1 MNNFYQRTITGA
13 VFVAVLIGAIY
24 FHYYSFLILFS
35 LIIILSLLE
44 FYKIVKSENVIP
56 QRFAGIAAS
65 VILFATVAYSQATG
79 NFIYLLINFPVIFLI
94 FINELFKNKKNPFY
108 NIAFTVLGIIYIA
121 LPVSLINLIV
131 ISPGADYNPVLILGY
146 FFLLWSY
153 DTGAYLVGRL
163 TGKNKLFERVSPKK
177 TWEGAI
183 GGIVISVGISYII
196 SQNYILLSFSEWA
209 VIAVIIA
216 VTGTLGDLT
225 ESMLKRSTDIKDS
238 GSLLPGHGGLLDRFD
253 ALFVSIPFVT
263 AYLYLIISD
272 QLQINFF

>member
-1 MNNFYQRTITGA
+1 MNNFFQRTITGI

-35 LIIILSLLE
+35 LIVILSLSE
-44 FYKIVKSENVIP
+44 FYKIVKSENVNP
-56 QRFAGIAAS
+56 QKVTGVAAAI
-65 VILFATVAYSQATG
+65 ILFATVAYSQATG
-79 NFIYLLINFPVIFLI
+79 NFIYLLINFPVLFLI
-94 FINELFKNKKNPFY
+94 FIVELFRNKKNPFN

-131 ISPGADYNPVLILGY
+131 ISPGSEYNPVLILGY

-163 TGKNKLFERVSPKK
+163 IGKNKLFERVSPKK

-183 GGIVISVGISYII
+183 GGIIISIGISYII
-196 SQNYILLSFSEWA
+196 SQYYVLLSFYQWA
-209 VIAVIIA
+209 VIAVLIA